1 MFKPT
6 HTGVVELHA
15 RGRRAIA
22 RVPLRETKLFYVSKY
37 GTHYRKADGEEVE
50 SVLRVNKTTLLLDT
64 IRGIGDERICAV
76 DAGAASP
83 GD

>member
-6 HTGVVELHA
+6 HTGVVELYARNRHA
-15 RGRRAIA
+15 VA

-50 SVLRVNKTTLLLDT
+50 AAMRVNKTTLLLDT
-64 IRGIGDERICAV
+64 IKGIGDECVRAM
-76 DAGAASP
+76 DDP
-83 GD
+83 PT